1 MQNHLKGTIVSKNQ
15 HSLNILMATPRYFP
29 DMGGTEM
36 HVHEVGRRL
45 AAKGINVTLLTT
57 FPHDY
62 PETVSA
68 MEDVDGMTVV
78 RVHAWAQPHDFYIA
92 PAIRSFIKE
101 GDWDLIHCQGCH
113 TFFPPL
119 VMFAAK
125 AKKIPYV
132 VTFHS
137 GGHSSRLRTKF
148 RDTQWKLLRPLLEDA
163 ERLIG
168 VSEFET
174 NYFRDVLR
182 LPEQR
187 FSVIPN
193 GFSLPEVPSL
203 PLENPVSA
211 LIVSVGRLER
221 YKGHQHLISALPKIR
236 ESRPDARLLILG
248 AGPYEADL
256 REIAQKTGVAEYVTI
271 RSIPASN
278 REEMMSLISQASLVA
293 LLSEYESQGIAIM
306 EALALHRP
314 VLVADTS
321 ALREYA
327 EKNLARAIAPDS
339 TPEELAF
346 AVIDQLNNPLIPEQL
361 SLPTW
366 DDCAEQ
372 LNILYH
378 TVAKVPSYSM

>member
-1 MQNHLKGTIVSKNQ
+1 VSKDP

-29 DMGGTEM
+29 DTGGTEM

-45 AAKGINVTLLTT
+45 AANGINVTLLTT
-57 FPHDY
+57 FPHDQTKIV
-62 PETVSA
+62 PA
-68 MEDVDGMTVV
+68 LEDVDGMKVV
-78 RVHAWAQPHDFYIA
+78 RVHAWTQPHDFYIA

-101 GDWDLIHCQGCH
+101 GNWDLIHCQGCH

-125 AKKIPYV
+125 AKKIPYI

-137 GGHSSRLRTKF
+137 GGHSSLLRTKF
-148 RDTQWKLLRPLLEDA
+148 RDTQWKLLRPLLVNA
-163 ERLIG
+163 EKLIG

-174 NYFRDVLR
+174 NYFRDVLH
-182 LPEQR
+182 LSDKR
-187 FSVIPN
+187 FAVIPN
-193 GFSLPEVPSL
+193 GFSLPEMPALSVNAAAPT
-203 PLENPVSA
+203 

-221 YKGHQHLISALPKIR
+221 YKGHQHLIGALPKIR
-236 ESRPDARLLILG
+236 ESRLDARLLILG
-248 AGPYEADL
+248 SGPYEAEL
-256 REIAQKTGVAEYVTI
+256 REIAQRNGVTEYVTI

-327 EKNLARAIAPDS
+327 ERKLARAVALDS
-339 TPEELAF
+339 TPEELAA
-346 AVIDQLNNPLIPEQL
+346 AVINQLDNPLIPEQL
-361 SLPTW
+361 NLPTW

-378 TVAKVPSYSM
+378 TVAKIPSYSM

>member
-1 MQNHLKGTIVSKNQ
+1 MSKDQ

-29 DMGGTEM
+29 DTGGTEM

-45 AAKGINVTLLTT
+45 AANGINVTLLTT
-57 FPHDY
+57 FPHDQTKIV
-62 PETVSA
+62 PA
-68 MEDVDGMTVV
+68 LEDVDGMKVV
-78 RVHAWAQPHDFYIA
+78 RVHAWTQPHDFYIA

-101 GDWDLIHCQGCH
+101 GNWDLIHCQGCH

-125 AKKIPYV
+125 AKKIPYI

-137 GGHSSRLRTKF
+137 GGHSSLLRTKF
-148 RDTQWKLLRPLLEDA
+148 RDTQWKLLRPLLVNA
-163 ERLIG
+163 EKLIG

-174 NYFRDVLR
+174 NYFRDVLH
-182 LPEQR
+182 LSDKR
-187 FSVIPN
+187 FAVIPN
-193 GFSLPEVPSL
+193 GFSLPEMPALSVNAAAPT
-203 PLENPVSA
+203 

-221 YKGHQHLISALPKIR
+221 YKGHQHLIGALPKIR
-236 ESRPDARLLILG
+236 ESRLDARLLILG
-248 AGPYEADL
+248 SGPYEAEL
-256 REIAQKTGVAEYVTI
+256 REIAQRNGVTEYVTI

-327 EKNLARAIAPDS
+327 ERKLARAVALDS
-339 TPEELAF
+339 TPEELAA
-346 AVIDQLNNPLIPEQL
+346 AVINQLDNPLIPEQL
-361 SLPTW
+361 NLPTW

-378 TVAKVPSYSM
+378 TVAKIPSYSM

>member
-1 MQNHLKGTIVSKNQ
+1 MSKDQ

-29 DMGGTEM
+29 DTGGTEM

-45 AAKGINVTLLTT
+45 AANGINVTLLTT
-57 FPHDY
+57 FPHDQTKIV
-62 PETVSA
+62 PA
-68 MEDVDGMTVV
+68 LEDVDGMKVV
-78 RVHAWAQPHDFYIA
+78 RVHAWTQPHDFYIA

-101 GDWDLIHCQGCH
+101 GNWDLIHCQGCH

-125 AKKIPYV
+125 AKKIPYI

-137 GGHSSRLRTKF
+137 GGHSSLLRTKF
-148 RDTQWKLLRPLLEDA
+148 RDTQWKLLRPLLVNA
-163 ERLIG
+163 EKLIG

-174 NYFRDVLR
+174 NYFRDVLH
-182 LPEQR
+182 LSDKR
-187 FSVIPN
+187 FAVIPN
-193 GFSLPEVPSL
+193 GFSLPEMPALSVNAAAPT
-203 PLENPVSA
+203 

-221 YKGHQHLISALPKIR
+221 YKGHQHLIGALPKIR

-248 AGPYEADL
+248 SGPYEAEL
-256 REIAQKTGVAEYVTI
+256 REIAQRNGVTEYVTI

-327 EKNLARAIAPDS
+327 ERKLARAVALDS
-339 TPEELAF
+339 TPEELAA
-346 AVIDQLNNPLIPEQL
+346 AVINQLDNPLIPEQL
-361 SLPTW
+361 NLPTW

-378 TVAKVPSYSM
+378 TVAKIPSYSM

>member
-1 MQNHLKGTIVSKNQ
+1 VSKDQ

-29 DMGGTEM
+29 DTGGTEM

-45 AAKGINVTLLTT
+45 AANGINVTLLTT
-57 FPHDY
+57 FPHDQTKIV
-62 PETVSA
+62 PA
-68 MEDVDGMTVV
+68 LEDVDGMKVV
-78 RVHAWAQPHDFYIA
+78 RVHAWTQPHDFYIA

-101 GDWDLIHCQGCH
+101 GNWDLIHCQGCH

-125 AKKIPYV
+125 AKKIPYI

-137 GGHSSRLRTKF
+137 GGHSSLLRTKF
-148 RDTQWKLLRPLLEDA
+148 RDTQWKLLRPLLVNA
-163 ERLIG
+163 EKLIG

-174 NYFRDVLR
+174 NYFRDVLH
-182 LPEQR
+182 LSDKR
-187 FSVIPN
+187 FAVIPN
-193 GFSLPEVPSL
+193 GFSLPEMPALSVNAAAPT
-203 PLENPVSA
+203 

-221 YKGHQHLISALPKIR
+221 YKGHQHLIGALPKIR

-248 AGPYEADL
+248 SGPYEAEL
-256 REIAQKTGVAEYVTI
+256 REIAQRNGVTEYVTI

-327 EKNLARAIAPDS
+327 ERKLARAVALDS
-339 TPEELAF
+339 TPEELAA
-346 AVIDQLNNPLIPEQL
+346 AVINQLDNPLIPEQL
-361 SLPTW
+361 NLPTW

-378 TVAKVPSYSM
+378 TVAKIPSYSM

>member
-1 MQNHLKGTIVSKNQ
+1 VSKDP

-29 DMGGTEM
+29 DTGGTEM

-45 AAKGINVTLLTT
+45 AANGINVTLLTT
-57 FPHDY
+57 FPHDQTKIV
-62 PETVSA
+62 PA
-68 MEDVDGMTVV
+68 LEDVDGMKVV
-78 RVHAWAQPHDFYIA
+78 RVHAWTQPHDFYIA

-101 GDWDLIHCQGCH
+101 GNWDLIHCQGCH

-125 AKKIPYV
+125 AKKIPYI

-137 GGHSSRLRTKF
+137 GGHSSLLRTKF
-148 RDTQWKLLRPLLEDA
+148 RDTQWKLLRPLLVNA
-163 ERLIG
+163 EKLIG

-174 NYFRDVLR
+174 NYFRDVLH
-182 LPEQR
+182 LSDKR
-187 FSVIPN
+187 FAVIPN
-193 GFSLPEVPSL
+193 GFSLPEMPALSVNAAAPT
-203 PLENPVSA
+203 

-221 YKGHQHLISALPKIR
+221 YKGHQHLIGALPKIR

-248 AGPYEADL
+248 SGPYEAEL
-256 REIAQKTGVAEYVTI
+256 REIAQRNGVTEYVTI

-327 EKNLARAIAPDS
+327 ERKLARAVALDS
-339 TPEELAF
+339 TPEELAA
-346 AVIDQLNNPLIPEQL
+346 AVINQLDNPLIPEQL
-361 SLPTW
+361 NLPTW

-378 TVAKVPSYSM
+378 TVAKIPSYSM

>member
-1 MQNHLKGTIVSKNQ
+1 MT
-15 HSLNILMATPRYFP
+15 TPRYFP
-29 DMGGTEM
+29 DTGGTEM

-45 AAKGINVTLLTT
+45 VAKGVNVTLLTT
-57 FPHDY
+57 FPHDHA
-62 PETVSA
+62 ETVSA
-68 MEDVDGMTVV
+68 VEDVDGMKVV
-78 RVHAWAQPHDFYIA
+78 RVHAWTQPHDFYIA
-92 PAIRSFIKE
+92 PAIRTFIKE
-101 GDWDLIHCQGCH
+101 GNWDLIHCQGCH

-168 VSEFET
+168 VSEFEM
-174 NYFRDVLR
+174 NYFRDVLH
-182 LPEQR
+182 LPGKQ
-187 FSVIPN
+187 FSIIPN
-193 GFSLPEVPSL
+193 GFSLPDVSSL
-203 PLENPVSA
+203 PLENPASTQ
-211 LIVSVGRLER
+211 IVSVGRLER

-236 ESRPDARLLILG
+236 ESRPDARLSILG
-248 AGPYEADL
+248 AGPYEAEL
-256 REIAQKTGVAEYVTI
+256 REIAQRTGVAEYVTI
-271 RSIPASN
+271 RSIPASD

-306 EALALHRP
+306 EALALQRP
-314 VLVADTS
+314 VLVSDTS

-327 EKNLARAIAPDS
+327 ERNLARAVAPNC
-339 TPEELAF
+339 TAEVLAA
-346 AVIDQLNNPLIPEQL
+346 AVLNQLDNPLIPEEL
-361 SLPTW
+361 NLPTW

-378 TVAKVPSYSM
+378 TVAKTPSYSM

>member
-1 MQNHLKGTIVSKNQ
+1 
-15 HSLNILMATPRYFP
+15 MATPRYFP
-29 DMGGTEM
+29 DTGGTEM

-45 AAKGINVTLLTT
+45 AANGINVTLLTT
-57 FPHDY
+57 FPHDQTKIV
-62 PETVSA
+62 PA
-68 MEDVDGMTVV
+68 LEDVDGMKVV
-78 RVHAWAQPHDFYIA
+78 RVHAWTQPHDFYIA

-101 GDWDLIHCQGCH
+101 GNWDLIHCQGCH

-125 AKKIPYV
+125 AKKIPYI

-137 GGHSSRLRTKF
+137 GGHSSLLRTKF
-148 RDTQWKLLRPLLEDA
+148 RDTQWKLLRPLLVNA
-163 ERLIG
+163 EKLIG

-174 NYFRDVLR
+174 NYFRDVLH
-182 LPEQR
+182 LSDKR
-187 FSVIPN
+187 FAVIPN
-193 GFSLPEVPSL
+193 GFSLPEMPALSVNAAAPT
-203 PLENPVSA
+203 

-221 YKGHQHLISALPKIR
+221 YKGHQHLIGALPKIR

-248 AGPYEADL
+248 SGPYEAEL
-256 REIAQKTGVAEYVTI
+256 REIAQRNGVTEYVTI

-327 EKNLARAIAPDS
+327 ERKLARAVALDS
-339 TPEELAF
+339 TPEELAA
-346 AVIDQLNNPLIPEQL
+346 AVINQLDNPLIPEQL
-361 SLPTW
+361 NLPTW

-378 TVAKVPSYSM
+378 TVAKIPSYSM

>member
-1 MQNHLKGTIVSKNQ
+1 VSKDQ

-29 DMGGTEM
+29 DTGGTEM

-45 AAKGINVTLLTT
+45 AANGINVTLLTT
-57 FPHDY
+57 FPHDQTKIV
-62 PETVSA
+62 PA
-68 MEDVDGMTVV
+68 LEDVDGMKVV
-78 RVHAWAQPHDFYIA
+78 RVHSWTQPHDFYIA

-101 GDWDLIHCQGCH
+101 GNWDLIHCQGCH

-125 AKKIPYV
+125 AKKIPYI

-137 GGHSSRLRTKF
+137 GGHSSLLRTKF
-148 RDTQWKLLRPLLEDA
+148 RDTQWKLLRPLLVNA
-163 ERLIG
+163 EKLIG

-174 NYFRDVLR
+174 NYFRDVLH
-182 LPEQR
+182 LSDKR
-187 FSVIPN
+187 FAVIPN
-193 GFSLPEVPSL
+193 GFSLPEMPALSVNAAAPT
-203 PLENPVSA
+203 

-221 YKGHQHLISALPKIR
+221 YKGHQHLIGALPKIR

-248 AGPYEADL
+248 SGPYEAEL
-256 REIAQKTGVAEYVTI
+256 REIAQRNSVTEYVTI

-327 EKNLARAIAPDS
+327 ERKLARAVALDS
-339 TPEELAF
+339 TPEELAA
-346 AVIDQLNNPLIPEQL
+346 AVINQLDNPLIPEQL
-361 SLPTW
+361 NLPTW

-378 TVAKVPSYSM
+378 TVAKTPSYSM

>member
-1 MQNHLKGTIVSKNQ
+1 VSKDQ

-29 DMGGTEM
+29 DTGGTEM

-57 FPHDY
+57 FPHDQTKIV
-62 PETVSA
+62 PA
-68 MEDVDGMTVV
+68 LEDVDGMKVV
-78 RVHAWAQPHDFYIA
+78 RVHAWTQPHDFYIA

-101 GDWDLIHCQGCH
+101 GNWDLIHCQGCH

-125 AKKIPYV
+125 AKKIPYI

-137 GGHSSRLRTKF
+137 GGHSSLLRTKF
-148 RDTQWKLLRPLLEDA
+148 RDTQWKLLRPLLVNA
-163 ERLIG
+163 EKLIG

-174 NYFRDVLR
+174 NYFRDVLH
-182 LPEQR
+182 LSDKR
-187 FSVIPN
+187 FAVIPN
-193 GFSLPEVPSL
+193 GFSLPEVPALSVNAAA
-203 PLENPVSA
+203 PT

-221 YKGHQHLISALPKIR
+221 YKGHQHLIGALPKIR

-248 AGPYEADL
+248 SGPYEAEL
-256 REIAQKTGVAEYVTI
+256 REIAQRNDVTEYVTI

-321 ALREYA
+321 ALREYV
-327 EKNLARAIAPDS
+327 ERKLARAVALDS
-339 TPEELAF
+339 TPEELAA
-346 AVIDQLNNPLIPEQL
+346 AVINQLDNPLIPEQL
-361 SLPTW
+361 NLPTW

-378 TVAKVPSYSM
+378 TVAKIPSYSM